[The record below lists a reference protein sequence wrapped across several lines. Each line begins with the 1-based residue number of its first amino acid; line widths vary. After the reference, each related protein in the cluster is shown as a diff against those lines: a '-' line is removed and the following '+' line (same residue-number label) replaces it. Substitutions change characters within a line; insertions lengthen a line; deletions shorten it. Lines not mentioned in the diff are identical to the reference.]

1 MRLMF
6 NCFESNLVGGCAVSR
21 EVCAAFLTLGTL
33 QQLLKLCRGKEIFDI
48 EGAFCQL
55 QDYYDLWSRDK
66 LLSNGY
72 QPCLEKSVKPMELIS
87 CLELEHVV
95 CKLSQE

>member
-21 EVCAAFLTLGTL
+21 KVCAAFLTLGPL

-48 EGAFCQL
+48 EGTFCQL

-66 LLSNGY
+66 LLSNG
-72 QPCLEKSVKPMELIS
+72 
-87 CLELEHVV
+87 
-95 CKLSQE
+95 